1 MRQYTDLAVLRAG
14 TSYEA
19 IRFSLTRE
27 GDDGQQLQ
35 ISKSQIQRQ
44 FLGGAT
50 AKLLIVI
57 KLGKSLKFNFCSVDD
72 LEVFN

>member
-1 MRQYTDLAVLRAG
+1 MRQYSDLAVLRAG

-27 GDDGQQLQ
+27 GDGPQLQ
-35 ISKSQIQRQ
+35 ISKTQIQRQ
-44 FLGGAT
+44 FLASAT

-57 KLGKSLKFNFCSVDD
+57 NLGKSLKFNFCLADD
-72 LEVFN
+72 LELFN